1 MPVWLS
7 KIAFIYLLL
16 GGAGSLAAQDS
27 LYLKNYKSPLLW
39 INQPW
44 VQACAVA
51 PGQGYEGL
59 TNWQPF
65 NQAFIQQKPTHYWLR
80 LSVYNPDTALQQV
93 AISHGNC
100 DSIKIKV
107 IAPDTGYTLQSGIM
121 LTRRQSQYAF
131 DRLANSFSVPAQKA
145 VTIYLYSSNE
155 GIKENS
161 YQFRLMSFEYYARSL
176 AGNYVHFAPE
186 AQWHSFILG
195 MLVFAALFMA
205 LLSIWFKSRSFLYYV
220 LFLMGALAYI
230 WHKAPYYSYLGI
242 LAMDLGPLRYQLSEA
257 TQFLFYAAYI
267 GFWMSLLD
275 LKRYP
280 AIYQFFK
287 WVVVGFVVY
296 AVGMGTWLVAGGG
309 IRTPEWLFN
318 INRMLV
324 FPIIIGGLIWIGRV
338 VKSPLM
344 PYFFI
349 GAGIFILSGLL
360 AAIRQAMGN
369 ITFISVFT
377 PLNYLKVG
385 IMLEALTFAVALGYK
400 MYLVEKEKRSNF
412 QAYIQQLE
420 LNEQL
425 MKDMNARLEATVQER
440 TRDLE
445 EQKEKQLRTE
455 YEQQLMMLEMKAL
468 RSQMNPHFIFNS
480 LNSIRY
486 QIQSGQYKLA
496 SDYLLKFSKLLRLTL
511 ENSRKDVV
519 TLAEEL
525 QLTRLYLEIEGQR
538 FGEGFT
544 YEIQQDEAVDEEAIE
559 LPPLLLQPYAENA
572 VKHGLLHSQ
581 QQQRYI
587 RIRVSQGPQ
596 LGECILE
603 IEDNG
608 IGRQASAAM
617 RAQSGLHHNSVGMQI
632 TQERMALFQKKYGH
646 TLTWKID
653 DLVHNNQPQGT
664 RVTIT
669 YKQKH
674 YV

>member
-1 MPVWLS
+1 
-7 KIAFIYLLL
+7 
-16 GGAGSLAAQDS
+16 
-27 LYLKNYKSPLLW
+27 
-39 INQPW
+39 
-44 VQACAVA
+44 
-51 PGQGYEGL
+51 
-59 TNWQPF
+59 
-65 NQAFIQQKPTHYWLR
+65 
-80 LSVYNPDTALQQV
+80 
-93 AISHGNC
+93 
-100 DSIKIKV
+100 
-107 IAPDTGYTLQSGIM
+107 
-121 LTRRQSQYAF
+121 
-131 DRLANSFSVPAQKA
+131 
-145 VTIYLYSSNE
+145 
-155 GIKENS
+155 
-161 YQFRLMSFEYYARSL
+161 
-176 AGNYVHFAPE
+176 
-186 AQWHSFILG
+186 
-195 MLVFAALFMA
+195 
-205 LLSIWFKSRSFLYYV
+205 
-220 LFLMGALAYI
+220 
-230 WHKAPYYSYLGI
+230 
-242 LAMDLGPLRYQLSEA
+242 
-257 TQFLFYAAYI
+257 
-267 GFWMSLLD
+267 
-275 LKRYP
+275 
-280 AIYQFFK
+280 
-287 WVVVGFVVY
+287 
-296 AVGMGTWLVAGGG
+296 
-309 IRTPEWLFN
+309 
-318 INRMLV
+318 
-324 FPIIIGGLIWIGRV
+324 
-338 VKSPLM
+338 M